1 MIESWTRGIVRFRVI
16 VIACWL
22 AIVIVGAASAVRLP
36 ELLSISLTVPGTS
49 SQQADDILLQHF
61 DQNPDGTFTV
71 VFRLANPSA
80 AAVRALSER
89 FAAAARAVPT
99 GHSTGL
105 NVATGIVYGDVVTR
119 LDLQRAASYTER
131 LQRAVSTAGFPTA
144 YVTGEP
150 AIQHDL
156 TPILAGDLHRGELI
170 ALPVVLLALAV
181 TLGIS
186 LALLI
191 PFLFAIC
198 TIAGALAIVYGL
210 AHAVV
215 MVSYIPNLIELI
227 GLGLAVDYSL
237 LVVHRFREELTRSDT
252 TVEDAIVRTMATAG
266 RSVLFSG
273 AAVTIG
279 LSMMLFIPVP
289 FIRSVGIAG
298 LLVPLLSILAT
309 LTLQPA
315 LLSLLGRSGMRGLR
329 RRRPVTG
336 DVAAGFWTRFANGV
350 IRHRAAALA
359 GAAAVLALAISP
371 VAVLRLTPGS
381 IFAIPHFTASARGE
395 SLLLHAVGAGA
406 LTPTDVVIDAG
417 EPGRAMTPA
426 VSAATLRL
434 ADELTGEPEVF
445 LVIIGSQPPYVDA
458 SGRYRRLSVS
468 GRHEFGS
475 EQSQR
480 LVADIRD
487 HLIPEARFPAG
498 VRVYT
503 GGAPSE
509 GVDFLGRTYGA
520 FPWVVLAVMALT
532 YVMLLR
538 AFRSILLPLVAVLLN
553 VVSVAAAYGMLVVV
567 FRFGLGADLLGL
579 YRASQIEGWIPVF
592 LFAVLFGLSMDYQ
605 VFLVTRM
612 RESWD
617 NGADSDVAVS
627 HGLERTGRVVSA
639 AALVMVITFSGFV
652 TGRVADLQEF
662 GVGLALGVLLDA
674 TVVRFLLLPSLMA
687 ALGRWSWWLP
697 GFSVR
702 PAAVASSSRAEGTR
716 REIT

>member
-1 MIESWTRGIVRFRVI
+1 MIESWTRGVVRFRVI
-16 VIACWL
+16 VVACWL

-36 ELLSISLTVPGTS
+36 ALLSISLAVPGTS
-49 SQQADDILLQHF
+49 SQQADDILVQHF
-61 DQNPDGTFTV
+61 AQNADGTFTV
-71 VFRLANPSA
+71 VFRLANPSPG
-80 AAVRALSER
+80 AVRALSER
-89 FAAAARAVPT
+89 FAEAARAVPT

-105 NVATGIVYGDVVTR
+105 NVASGIVYGDVVTR
-119 LDLQRAASYTER
+119 LDLQRAATYTDTLR
-131 LQRAVSTAGFPTA
+131 HAVSTAAFPTA

-156 TPILAGDLHRGELI
+156 TPVLAADLHKGELI
-170 ALPVVLLALAV
+170 ALPVVLLALAA

-186 LALLI
+186 LALAI

-198 TIAGALAIVYGL
+198 TIAAALAIVYGL

-215 MVSYIPNLIELI
+215 MVSYIPNLVELI

-237 LVVHRFREELTRSDT
+237 LVVHRFREELERNDT

-279 LSMMLFIPVP
+279 LSMILFIPVP

-298 LLVPLLSILAT
+298 LLVPLLSMLAT

-315 LLSLLGRSGMRGLR
+315 LLSLLGRGGMRRLR
-329 RRRPVTG
+329 RRRSVG
-336 DVAAGFWTRFANGV
+336 DGAAGFWRRFANGV
-350 IRHRAAALA
+350 IRHRGAALA
-359 GAAAVLALAISP
+359 GAVMVLALAMAP
-371 VAVLRLTPGS
+371 VAALQLTPGS
-381 IFAIPHFTASARGE
+381 IFAIPQFTASARGE

-417 EPGRAMTPA
+417 APGRALTPA

-434 ADELTGEPEVF
+434 ADELTEQPEVF
-445 LVIIGSQPPYVDA
+445 LVVIGSKPPYVDA
-458 SGRYRRLSVS
+458 TGRYLRLSVS

-480 LVADIRD
+480 LVAALRD
-487 HLIPEARFPAG
+487 HLIPEARFPTG
-498 VRVYT
+498 VQVYT

-509 GVDFLGRTYGA
+509 GVDFLARAYGA
-520 FPWVVLAVMALT
+520 FPWVVLAVLALT

-538 AFRSILLPLVAVLLN
+538 AFRSLLLPLIAVLLN

-579 YRASQIEGWIPVF
+579 YRVSQIEGWIPVF

-617 NGADSDVAVS
+617 SGADSDAAVS

-697 GFSVR
+697 AFSVR
-702 PAAVASSSRAEGTR
+702 PAALASSSRADGTR